1 MFTGIIQ
8 AVAGIKKAERKD
20 GSLFLTVEKPKGW
33 KLKPGDSV
41 ATDGVCLTVRDV
53 LASAYTTELMGET
66 LKVSAFGV
74 RVPQK
79 VNLEPSLKF
88 GDTMDGHIVLGHV
101 DAIGKI
107 MKIEK
112 RGRAK
117 LYTVSYP
124 RKFSRLVAAKGA
136 IAVDGVSLTVVD
148 ALTGSFS
155 VSLVDYTLKHATLG
169 EKKTGE
175 LVNLEFD
182 IIAKYAR
189 N

>member
-8 AVAGIKKAERKD
+8 AVAIIKKAEQKD
-20 GSLFLTVEKPKGW
+20 GSLFLTIEKPKGW

-53 LASAYTTELMGET
+53 LANTYTTELMSET
-66 LKVSAFGV
+66 LLVSAFGV
-74 RVPQK
+74 RVPHS

-101 DAIGKI
+101 DAVGKI
-107 MKIEK
+107 VKIER

-117 LYTVSYP
+117 VYTVSYP
-124 RKFSRLVAAKGA
+124 KKFSRLVAAKGA
-136 IAVDGVSLTVVD
+136 VAVDGISLTVVD
-148 ALTGSFS
+148 ASAGSFS

-169 EKKTGE
+169 EKKVGE